1 MRGILAAAFFGGE
14 AFIPLSLVDQRGLTV
29 MTAGLVLSVSAI
41 GWWIG
46 SYTQSRIPE
55 SADRS
60 RVVRIGA
67 LVVCVSLATLPL
79 CLVPTLPPM
88 ICTASYFVGSIG
100 MGLSFPSIAVQ
111 TLRLSPEDEQG
122 KNSAALQ
129 IGDAILSSLAL
140 GFMGAIHS
148 SAIAAGGATPRTYD
162 TIWWLA
168 ACIALVAAV
177 VAARMRPIQ
186 ARGRIG
192 ALTTS

>member
-1 MRGILAAAFFGGE
+1 MPRNC
-14 AFIPLSLVDQRGLTV
+14 
-29 MTAGLVLSVSAI
+29 
-41 GWWIG
+41 
-46 SYTQSRIPE
+46 
-55 SADRS
+55 
-60 RVVRIGA
+60 RVVIELDENIAYGRIRIQVAQSSLGA
-67 LVVCVSLATLPL
+67 NGGISAAGSLA
-79 CLVPTLPPM
+79 
-88 ICTASYFVGSIG
+88 G
-100 MGLSFPSIAVQ
+100 MHESVL
-111 TLRLSPEDEQG
+111 D
-122 KNSAALQ
+122 SAALQ